1 MSSLESGGRAST
13 VTPVVLGLL
22 SASLVVGGFGLG
34 VHLANLHN
42 GLIGAT
48 FTAVGVLIV
57 GRRPGHHEGWLFVA
71 SGVASAVI
79 FFCRQYGLA
88 TLDGDPLPAAR
99 WVQWLGV
106 WPLAPIL
113 VLTGV
118 TFMCFPDGRLP
129 SPRWRAV
136 VAVMAVAGGLLAVG
150 SALWPVEYADNELS
164 LPHPL
169 DVPGGSTAQSVWD
182 VAGPASYML
191 FQVAWAGCL
200 VVRLR
205 RAEGDEERQVR
216 WFAYAVTVSAAAV
229 LASALVF
236 GSATPGLLTVPLIGV
251 AAGVA
256 IVKHRLYDIDLVI
269 NKTLVVGV
277 MAALITLGYV
287 GVVVGAGS
295 LVGRGPVLSVVAM
308 AVVAAAFEPVRRRVQ
323 GWADRLVYGDRPTPY
338 EALSRLSSRLSHG
351 GQDAELFGALA
362 SSVAEG
368 VRAVEVTLW
377 VGAEGDLVPV
387 ASWPPRAEPLPR
399 LVSAPRGLAALE
411 EAGRTHVRPIEH
423 QGSVRGAVVLT
434 KAPGEGL
441 TGAEE
446 RLLGD
451 LAAQAGLVIDHVGLG
466 AELQQRLHQISAQAA
481 ELQAAAR
488 RLVTAQDE
496 ARIRIERNLHDGA
509 QQSLVTLALHLR
521 AVSER
526 AASSGDGELATQVET
541 ARRQLSEALA
551 ELRDLARGIH
561 PAVLSQDGLAAAV
574 SFLAERA
581 PLPVRVGLRLE
592 TRLPQEVEVTA
603 YYVVSEALTNAVKHG
618 RATRVTID
626 GCVRDRQ
633 LWLEVTDDGCGGADG
648 QWGSGLHGLVDRLAT
663 LGGQLTVTSPAGAGT
678 ALLAVIPCE

>member
-1 MSSLESGGRAST
+1 MTNPA
-13 VTPVVLGLL
+13 TPVVLGLL

-34 VHLANLHN
+34 VHLANVHN

-57 GRRPGHHEGWLFVA
+57 GRRPGNREGWLFVA
-71 SGVASAVI
+71 TGVASAVI

-136 VAVMAVAGGLLAVG
+136 VVVMAVAGAPLAVV

-191 FQVAWAGCL
+191 FQVAWAACL
-200 VVRLR
+200 VSRLR
-205 RAEGDEERQVR
+205 HATGNEERQVR
-216 WFAYAVTVSAAAV
+216 WFAYAVSISVTAILTSV
-229 LASALVF
+229 LVF
-236 GSATPGLLTVPLIGV
+236 GSATPGLLTVPIV
-251 AAGVA
+251 AIAAGVA
-256 IVKHRLYDIDLVI
+256 IVKHRLYDIDVVI
-269 NKTLVVGV
+269 SKTLVIGA
-277 MAALITLGYV
+277 MAALITAGYAA
-287 GVVVGAGS
+287 VVVGVGS
-295 LVGRGPVLSVVAM
+295 LIGRGPVLSVVAT
-308 AVVAAAFEPVRRRVQ
+308 ALVAAAFEPVRRRVQ
-323 GWADRLVYGDRPTPY
+323 RWADRLVYGDRPTPY

-351 GQDAELFGALA
+351 GPDAELFSALA
-362 SSVAEG
+362 STVAEG
-368 VRAVEVTLW
+368 VGAVEVTLW
-377 VGAEGDLVPV
+377 VGPEADLVPV
-387 ASWPPRAEPLPR
+387 ASWPPREGLLPR
-399 LVSAPRGLAALE
+399 LDSAPRKLVALE
-411 EAGRTHVRPIEH
+411 EAGRNHVRPIEH
-423 QGSVRGAVVLT
+423 QGSVRGVVVLT
-434 KAPGEGL
+434 KAPGESL
-441 TGAEE
+441 TAAEN

-509 QQSLVTLALHLR
+509 QQSLVTLALHLQ

-526 AASSGDGELATQVET
+526 AASTGDGELATQVET

-574 SFLAERA
+574 GFLAEKA

-592 TRLPQEVEVTA
+592 HRLPQDVEVTA
-603 YYVVSEALTNAVKHG
+603 YFVVSEALTNAVKHA
-618 RATRVTID
+618 RPIRVTVE

-663 LGGQLTVTSPAGAGT
+663 LGGRLSVTSPVDGGT
-678 ALLAVIPCE
+678 TLVAVIPCE